1 MLKRPPV
8 RAGGPHP
15 APVELNLGER
25 LRQLRTERRLSVR
38 TLAARSGFSPSFVS
52 QVELNHASPS
62 IASLG
67 RLAAALGVTLSD
79 FFQAAD
85 TPGPVFARAAHR
97 PRLTS
102 WWSRARIE
110 ALSAAGAGNPFQAVL
125 ITLSA
130 GGASGRRPQ
139 PQSGPRFAVV
149 VEGRVQLTLGEQ
161 THLLAVSDAVTFNG
175 EVPHRWKN
183 ADTRPA
189 RLLIVSLLFRA

>member
-1 MLKRPPV
+1 MKKRPV
-8 RAGGPHP
+8 RQAGPHP
-15 APVELNLGER
+15 EPVELNLGER
-25 LRQLRTERRLSVR
+25 LRRLRTERRLSVR

-67 RLAAALGVTLSD
+67 RLAAALGVTLGD

-85 TPGPVFARAAHR
+85 TPGPAFTRAVNR

-110 ALSAAGAGNPFQAVL
+110 ALSPVGAGSPFQAVL
-125 ITLSA
+125 ITLSS

-139 PQSGPRFAVV
+139 AQTGPRFAVV
-149 VEGRVQLTLGEQ
+149 IEGRVRLTLGEQ
-161 THLLAVSDAVTFNG
+161 AHLLAAGDAVTFNA
-175 EVPHRWKN
+175 ELPHRWEN
-183 ADTRPA
+183 PDTRSA
-189 RLLIVSLLFRA
+189 RLLIVSLLFTA